1 MRLAILDGFRGFFL
15 LFMMIAHANAYL
27 DAPLGRVNHHYFG
40 WVEDAQGFVFISGLV
55 VALVYARRLLRKGEA
70 AMREGIGARIRK
82 IYTYHAALILV
93 FLAWALL
100 LPLVGIE
107 AEILAQQAEEPFLF
121 TLASLFLVT
130 GTLHMGILPMYI
142 FFMIATPAV
151 LVMFNTGRAPVV
163 LAGSV
168 LLWLLAQTG
177 WPDLMQ
183 LPLEAAAAEAGHPF
197 NLGIYFNIF
206 GWQVLFVSGLW
217 IGWLTATGRL
227 DFARLKTPA
236 MAQVF
241 WIALAAFLV
250 LGVFDVMAY
259 TGWGDDGWR
268 QMAYAAIDRGNLHIL
283 YVLAF
288 AVDLYLVAWLV
299 VAGPGS
305 EWRGLSLA
313 GRLIGWLF
321 TREALVRLGQHSL
334 QIFVAHVVIVYAMS
348 IWAQG
353 RDEPLAPMAANLAL
367 LASIGPLYAV
377 AWLHERVKTRRALA
391 AAARPTAG

>member
-142 FFMIATPAV
+142 FFKI
-151 LVMFNTGRAPVV
+151 GRA
-163 LAGSV
+163 SC
-168 LLWLLAQTG
+168 
-177 WPDLMQ
+177 
-183 LPLEAAAAEAGHPF
+183 
-197 NLGIYFNIF
+197 
-206 GWQVLFVSGLW
+206 
-217 IGWLTATGRL
+217 R
-227 DFARLKTPA
+227 
-236 MAQVF
+236 
-241 WIALAAFLV
+241 
-250 LGVFDVMAY
+250 
-259 TGWGDDGWR
+259 
-268 QMAYAAIDRGNLHIL
+268 
-283 YVLAF
+283 
-288 AVDLYLVAWLV
+288 
-299 VAGPGS
+299 
-305 EWRGLSLA
+305 
-313 GRLIGWLF
+313 
-321 TREALVRLGQHSL
+321 
-334 QIFVAHVVIVYAMS
+334 
-348 IWAQG
+348 
-353 RDEPLAPMAANLAL
+353 
-367 LASIGPLYAV
+367 
-377 AWLHERVKTRRALA
+377 ERV
-391 AAARPTAG
+391 